1 MAMTNNDGLEQTMTK
16 SAKSFLSSQEGR
28 TITAVVLLVAAYLL
42 GSRALDTGSWQ
53 QYGGTLLLVVL
64 AVRQLVRAFHSS

>member
-1 MAMTNNDGLEQTMTK
+1 MTK
-16 SAKSFLSSQEGR
+16 SAKSFFVSQEGR
-28 TITAVVLLVAAYLL
+28 TITAVILFIATYLL

-53 QYGGTLLLVVL
+53 QYGGTLVLLVI